1 MDDALTETTDASGH
15 GRLLQA
21 LRRLGAW
28 AETAP
33 YPLDAGALAT
43 SVAQLRGD
51 LLSLAGAGT
60 LPTAP
65 GEGSPEA
72 ASLIRASLAA
82 EIAAFDRAVD
92 ELLRTPVAGE
102 ARSREAT
109 ARIVRLAY
117 RIEALLEVVALS
129 GEDVLFAPPAAS
141 NGHAPTPHEEPP
153 RPAAPAGIG
162 RVRPLRDDEI
172 EEFVRRHRWGVLS
185 TTVDG
190 QPYAV
195 PVAYG
200 YRDGRFYLVTAPGRK
215 TRNLEANP
223 AVCFTIVEVEGSGT
237 RWRSVVA
244 TGTVRWVEGLR
255 ERLVALD
262 ALTRQHGRV
271 PVRSWRDISRLA
283 GARVACIMPSEITG
297 RTREG

>member
-1 MDDALTETTDASGH
+1 MDDALTKTSDSGER

-33 YPLDAGALAT
+33 YPLDAGALA
-43 SVAQLRGD
+43 SSAAQLRGD
-51 LLSLAGAGT
+51 LLALADAQT

-102 ARSREAT
+102 APSREAT

-129 GEDVLFAPPAAS
+129 GGDDLLAPAAS
-141 NGHAPTPHEEPP
+141 NGQAPTAHEEPP

-162 RVRPLRDDEI
+162 NVRPLRDDEI

-200 YRDGRFYLVTAPGRK
+200 YRDGRFYLVTGPGRK

-223 AVCFTIVEVEGSGT
+223 AVCFTIVEVEGRGT

-271 PVRSWRDISRLA
+271 PVRSWRDVSRLA
-283 GARVACIMPSEITG
+283 GARVACITPSEITG